1 MSDISATVFVL
12 GAGVNQVIRDRDG
25 LSPPLINNFF
35 QIALKKEKYSNVHY
49 TNKIQIVY
57 EYIKKYWKKNKSALI
72 STPFDLEECFTMID
86 LQFREA
92 IDTNDIKKARELATV
107 RFRLKS
113 FIAEVLSEF
122 ETFAYTSDTMRQFG
136 EILYNEKPIIITF
149 NYDCII
155 ETAIESASGVNP
167 HVSRELFDRNSL
179 QETNVSN
186 EELAYS
192 HYNWNRPLGYSI
204 KFDKVQLHRAG
215 VPIYI
220 EGKRFYSHPKN
231 KLYSWFILKLHGSL
245 NWFRYLPIRAYPTF
259 PGQEEISLPEEKKR
273 EIILMDA
280 KYRWWFNEPPDLD
293 GWYIDPIIIT
303 PTLYKEEY
311 LRDPLYSRVFSPLW
325 RKAKEVLSNCER
337 LVVIGYSFPATDFP
351 TKKLFLESFSEN
363 ILGELI
369 VVNPD
374 TSVVQKVKTLCH
386 FEKPVIVCKDLKE
399 FLQLNKKDD
408 RLKLM

>member
-1 MSDISATVFVL
+1 MSATVYVL
-12 GAGVNQVIRDRDG
+12 GAGVNQVIKDWDR
-25 LSPPLINNFF
+25 LSPPLISNFF
-35 QIALKKEKYSNVHY
+35 QVALKKEKYRSEHY
-49 TNKIQIVY
+49 TSKIQIVY
-57 EYIKKYWKKNKSALI
+57 DYIEKYWKKNKSGLS
-72 STPFDLEECFTMID
+72 STPFDLEECFTMLE

-92 IDTNDIKKARELATV
+92 IDTNNNEKARELAIIQ
-107 RFRLKS
+107 FRLKS

-122 ETFAYTSDTMRQFG
+122 ETFVSTSDTMRQFG
-136 EILYNEKPIIITF
+136 EILYKEKPIIITF

-155 ETAIESASGVNP
+155 EAAIESASGVNP
-167 HVSRELFDRNSL
+167 HVPREMFGRNPL
-179 QETNVSN
+179 QETNVSE

-192 HYNWNRPLGYSI
+192 HFNWNRPLGYSI

-215 VPIYI
+215 IRTYV
-220 EGKRFYSHPKN
+220 EGERFYSHPKN
-231 KLYSWFILKLHGSL
+231 KLYSWYILKLHGSL
-245 NWFRYLPIRAYPTF
+245 NWFRYLPIRKYPIF
-259 PGQEEISLPEEKKR
+259 PSEAEVSLPKEKEK
-273 EIILMDA
+273 EIILIEGN
-280 KYRWWFNEPPDLD
+280 WWFNEPPDLD

-311 LRDPLYSRVFSPLW
+311 LRDPLYTRVFSPIW

-374 TSVVQKVKTLCH
+374 TSVVQKVKNLCH
-386 FEKPVIVCKDLKE
+386 FEKPVTVCKDLEE
-399 FLQLNKKDD
+399 FLQLNNKEDW
-408 RLKLM
+408 LK